1 MRHNA
6 TRSLLDYFNRIRG
19 KDDAPLRRDVNPSD
33 IPRLLPDIF
42 MLEAVDNR
50 WFRFRLAGTRLC
62 AALGQEARGQE
73 FGLVWT
79 IDDRR
84 RMTLAAQSVLAN
96 KLPFIIEAHDAN
108 TGEEVELL
116 LLPMRSSETEC
127 DRLIG
132 VFSRADPD
140 RPLRMGMELM
150 VEKMRFLTPDRPDP
164 TEPEERP
171 APEAVIRARGVA
183 LRVYDGGKTN

>member
-6 TRSLLDYFNRIRG
+6 TRSILDYFNRIRG

-62 AALGQEARGQE
+62 AALGQEARGEE
-73 FGLVWT
+73 FGMVWT
-79 IDDRR
+79 LDDRR

-96 KLPFIIEAHDAN
+96 RLPLIVEARDAHS
-108 TGEEVELL
+108 GEAVELSL
-116 LLPMRSSETEC
+116 MPLRSSEAEC

-132 VFSRADPD
+132 VFSRTDPD
-140 RPLRMGMELM
+140 RPLRLGMELA
-150 VEKMRFLTPDRPDP
+150 VERMQFVTTDQPQPP
-164 TEPEERP
+164 EPEIRP
-171 APEAVIRARGVA
+171 APETVIRTRGVA
-183 LRVYDGGKTN
+183 LRVFDGGKAG

>member
-6 TRSLLDYFNRIRG
+6 TRLLLDYFNRIRG

-62 AALGQEARGQE
+62 AALGQEARGEE
-73 FGLVWT
+73 FGMVWT
-79 IDDRR
+79 LDDRR

-96 KLPFIIEAHDAN
+96 RLPLIIEARDAN
-108 TGEEVELL
+108 TGEAVELSL
-116 LLPMRSSETEC
+116 MPLRSTETSC

-132 VFSRADPD
+132 VFSRTDPD
-140 RPLRMGMELM
+140 RPLRLGMELA
-150 VEKMRFLTPDRPDP
+150 VEKMQFLTPDLPEPPAPDN
-164 TEPEERP
+164 RP
-171 APEAVIRARGVA
+171 APDAVIRARGVA
-183 LRVYDGGKTN
+183 LRVYDGGKAG

>member
-1 MRHNA
+1 MRHSA
-6 TRSLLDYFNRIRG
+6 TRLLLDYFNRIRG

-33 IPRLLPDIF
+33 ITRLLPDIF

-62 AALGQEARGQE
+62 AALGQEARGEE

-79 IDDRR
+79 LDDRR

-96 KLPFIIEAHDAN
+96 RLPLIVEARDAHS
-108 TGEEVELL
+108 GEQVEMS
-116 LLPMRSSETEC
+116 LLPMRSSETAC

-132 VFSRADPD
+132 VFSRSQPD
-140 RPLRMGMELM
+140 RPLRMGMELA
-150 VEKMRFLTPDRPDP
+150 VEKMRFVTPDRPM
-164 TEPEERP
+164 PEDRQDHP
-171 APEAVIRARGVA
+171 APDAVIRARGLA
-183 LRVYDGGKTN
+183 LRVYDGGKAG

>member
-1 MRHNA
+1 MRHSA
-6 TRSLLDYFNRIRG
+6 TNLLLDYFNRIRG
-19 KDDAPLRRDVNPSD
+19 MDDAPLRRDVNPSD

-73 FGLVWT
+73 FGLFWT
-79 IDDRR
+79 LDDRR

-96 KLPFIIEAHDAN
+96 RLPLVVAARDVN
-108 TGEEVELL
+108 TGEAVELS
-116 LLPMRSSETEC
+116 LLPLRSSETEC

-132 VFSRADPD
+132 VFSRAEPD
-140 RPLRMGMELM
+140 RPLRMGMELA
-150 VEKMRFLTPDRPDP
+150 VEKIQFLTPDRPQPPDP
-164 TEPEERP
+164 HDLP
-171 APEAVIRARGVA
+171 APDAIIRARGVA
-183 LRVYDGGKTN
+183 LRVYDGGKAG

>member
-6 TRSLLDYFNRIRG
+6 TRLLLDYFNRIRG
-19 KDDAPLRRDVNPSD
+19 KDDAPLRRHVNPSD

-62 AALGQEARGQE
+62 AALGQEARGEE
-73 FGLVWT
+73 FGMVWT
-79 IDDRR
+79 LDDRR

-96 KLPFIIEAHDAN
+96 RLPLVIEARDAN
-108 TGEEVELL
+108 TGEAVELSL
-116 LLPMRSSETEC
+116 MPLRSSETAC

-132 VFSRADPD
+132 VLSRTDPD
-140 RPLRMGMELM
+140 RPLRMGMELT
-150 VEKMRFLTPDRPDP
+150 VEKMRFLTPDLPEPPEPDIRPTPD
-164 TEPEERP
+164 
-171 APEAVIRARGVA
+171 AIIRARGVA
-183 LRVYDGGKTN
+183 LRVFDGGKAG